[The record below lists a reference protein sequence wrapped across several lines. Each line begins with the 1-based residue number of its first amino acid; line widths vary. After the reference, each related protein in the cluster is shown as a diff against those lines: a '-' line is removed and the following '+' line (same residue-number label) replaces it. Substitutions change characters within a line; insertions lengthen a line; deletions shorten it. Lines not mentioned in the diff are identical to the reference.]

1 MLVNKQVAVKTKIA
15 GVTKLV
21 PEKATIPFYPV
32 DLKDIADCFKND
44 VNALGCLQRG
54 LTIHYQAV
62 TRNKFS
68 ERVVKDSQA
77 KLELIAKT
85 KSSGY
90 FKEAYLTMNVRAIMD
105 DVLNSLPTKK

>member
-1 MLVNKQVAVKTKIA
+1 MLVNKQVEVKTKIGGA
-15 GVTKLV
+15 TKLC
-21 PEKATIPFYPV
+21 PEKATIPFYPET
-32 DLKDIADCFKND
+32 LKDIADTFKND

-62 TRNKFS
+62 VRSKYS

-85 KSSGY
+85 KKQGY
-90 FKEAYLTMNVRAIMD
+90 FKEAYLTMTVRGIIE
-105 DVLNSLPTKK
+105 DVLSSLPAKK